1 MAYKSYPNTHTH
13 THHSPTHTT
22 SHIIVY
28 SSPGVTVCF
37 VPPPPVVRENVVN
50 AQVCIEISI
59 GGLAP
64 GEDAIVTI
72 STSSGSARGE

>member
-1 MAYKSYPNTHTH
+1 MQKLPKHHTH
-13 THHSPTHTT
+13 TTCTHTTT
-22 SHIIVY
+22 SHILVY
-28 SSPGVTVCF
+28 SSPAVTVCF

-50 AQVCIEISI
+50 AEVCIEITI

-64 GEDAIVTI
+64 GEDAIVTV